1 MRNRDALRAQILV
14 LQSQSESSVKDARF
28 RVEQELSMYSN
39 EQKRYRLEIEDAQ
52 KTIKELILERDALK
66 AKIKYNVSGK

>member
-1 MRNRDALRAQILV
+1 MRAQILV